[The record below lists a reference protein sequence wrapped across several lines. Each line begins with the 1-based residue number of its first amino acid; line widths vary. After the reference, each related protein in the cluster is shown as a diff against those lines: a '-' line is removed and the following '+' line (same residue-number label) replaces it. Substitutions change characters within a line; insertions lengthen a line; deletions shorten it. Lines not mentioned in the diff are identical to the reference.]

1 MFCLI
6 LQGSVT
12 RHFCCVPY
20 FTTPAHTP
28 PPPKKKKKNK
38 KKKAKSMVTAVTH
51 SLFYSSYAKITRL
64 LQGVYSYF
72 SFTFKSFSYISL
84 HYTCRL
90 QLWSTKRIKSR
101 FLVIAQNLLRYQIM
115 RYNKKEKA
123 YQNFLTHPNDN
134 FE

>member
-1 MFCLI
+1 VSNI
-6 LQGSVT
+6 L
-12 RHFCCVPY
+12 P
-20 FTTPAHTP
+20 PPPTP

>member
-1 MFCLI
+1 LLDI
-6 LQGSVT
+6 AGLG
-12 RHFCCVPY
+12 Y
-20 FTTPAHTP
+20 PAFLLCPIFYHPRPHP
-28 PPPKKKKKNK
+28 PPPQKKKKNK